1 MLNVKKYLEENRS
14 IKKAQSRTLFALLS
28 YYSTER
34 YKNKKFPKQSELVDA
49 VSNAL
54 ELEKPL
60 TGAAM
65 CKTLKKLAGETLLIE
80 NDTFYLCKKD
90 GKYGLH
96 PAEKG
101 MPALARLGD
110 LIYEKTRVH
119 VLSKNTLVFHLR
131 PGKAD
136 LFVSTIKENFDNDIF
151 FGIGTQNDQLV
162 YLLFNKKHKYG
173 AETFKQFKGLFKHV
187 FDKAIQNE

>member
-1 MLNVKKYLEENRS
+1 MLNVKDYLEANRS
-14 IKKAQSRTLFALLS
+14 IKKAHSRTLFALLQ
-28 YYSTER
+28 YFSTEK
-34 YKNKKFPKQSELVDA
+34 YQDNKFSEQKKMATEISLTLGLD
-49 VSNAL
+49 
-54 ELEKPL
+54 KPL

-65 CKTLKKLAGETLLIE
+65 SKTLKKIANETLLIR
-80 NDTFYLCKKD
+80 NNTFYLCKKD
-90 GKYGLH
+90 GEYGLH

-101 MPALARLGD
+101 MPALIRLGD
-110 LIYEKTRVH
+110 LIYEKPRVH
-119 VLSKNTLVFHLR
+119 VLSKNTLVFHLQ

-173 AETFKQFKGLFKHV
+173 TETFKQFKDLFKL
-187 FDKAIQNE
+187 FFNKTMGR